1 MQCLNNFWNCCNNLF
16 FICNLQETLIIFCS
30 VWRESMFL
38 RTKPSGNRIYVQL
51 VESVRKGS
59 WVRLPG
65 LPQGQPRRCRV
76 PCAGSRTRV

>member
-1 MQCLNNFWNCCNNLF
+1 
-16 FICNLQETLIIFCS
+16 
-30 VWRESMFL
+30 MFL

-51 VESVRKGS
+51 VEPVRKGS